1 VRGADMSKAK
11 TPVRKSHQKMFCK
24 DSRFTSRL
32 SNPMDINA
40 PVGPGHFAYI

>member
-1 VRGADMSKAK
+1 VRDADMIKAK

-32 SNPMDINA
+32 SNPMDINT
-40 PVGPGHFAYI
+40 PVGSGHFAYI